1 MFRIIFYLFWLS
13 LCVRENM
20 RTELVRPG
28 QTRLTI
34 GASFKKASTISLNML
49 SPKSEFWIVDI
60 FDVLIVSEIST
71 HRFGNTIHD

>member
-13 LCVRENM
+13 LCVRDDM

-34 GASFKKASTISLNML
+34 GASFKKAST
-49 SPKSEFWIVDI
+49 EHV
-60 FDVLIVSEIST
+60 VSKV
-71 HRFGNTIHD
+71 